1 MRIAITGSIGSG
13 KSEVGR
19 ILFNLGYPVIDT
31 DVLAAEVL
39 HRGSNIYG
47 LLVEEFGDEI
57 LDIQGNISK
66 PFLADLIFNNPHEKE
81 RIEALMH
88 PEIWRKVESNCAK
101 FQDDELVFVEV
112 PLLFETNTQGLF
124 DRSVVVIAEQEI
136 AIERLMTFRNIDRAE
151 AYRRWEAQ
159 MDPALKMELA
169 DDVII
174 NNSSMDELEICVKDY
189 VKKLE
194 TLR

>member
-13 KSEVGR
+13 KSEVGK

-39 HRGSNIYG
+39 QRGSNVYE

-112 PLLFETNTQGLF
+112 PLLFETNTQGQF
-124 DRSVVVIAEQEI
+124 DRSVVVLAEQEI
-136 AIERLMTFRNIDRAE
+136 AIERLMTFRNIDREE
-151 AYRRWEAQ
+151 AYRRWETQ

>member
-13 KSEVGR
+13 KSEVGK

-39 HRGSNIYG
+39 QRGSIVYG

-57 LDIQGNISK
+57 LDSQGNVSK
-66 PFLADLIFNNPHEKE
+66 PFLANLIFTNPHEKE
-81 RIEALMH
+81 RIEAMMH
-88 PEIWRKVESNCAK
+88 PEIWRKVEMNCAK
-101 FQDDELVFVEV
+101 YQDDELVFVEV

-124 DRSVVVIAEQEI
+124 DRTVVVLAEQEI
-136 AIERLMTFRNIDRAE
+136 AIERLMTYRKIDRDE
-151 AYRRWEAQ
+151 AYRRWETQ
-159 MDPALKMELA
+159 MDPAMKMELA
-169 DDVII
+169 DDVIF
-174 NNSSMDELEICVKDY
+174 NNTSMDELEICVKEY
-189 VKKLE
+189 AKKLE